1 MTVSGVGRTANA
13 RAVQRDPSRRAHST
27 RQRVLILEF
36 PTAAD
41 AVAYD
46 RMGTLEALEQIVAAL
61 ADEEVDP

>member
-1 MTVSGVGRTANA
+1 MTSAVGRTANA

-41 AVAYD
+41 ADAYD
-46 RMGTLEALEQIVAAL
+46 RMGTREALEAIVEAL
-61 ADEEVDP
+61 AAEEAHP